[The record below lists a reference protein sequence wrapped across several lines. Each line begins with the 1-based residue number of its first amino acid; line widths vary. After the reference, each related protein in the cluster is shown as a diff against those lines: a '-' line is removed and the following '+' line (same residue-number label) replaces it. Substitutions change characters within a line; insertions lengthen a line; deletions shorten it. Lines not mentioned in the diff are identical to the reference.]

1 MRRCYVGNS
10 GDCTKTGTVLVFGK
24 SAPARAHCSVSR
36 RETVTELQGGEPVG
50 RVLEDAY
57 VCDLAD
63 VSALEIGDGTLAVA
77 YKGGQRN
84 EFELHEGTAVEIGDQ
99 AVPVENLLELRVAS

>member
-1 MRRCYVGNS
+1 MLRRQQRRLHEDGNR
-10 GDCTKTGTVLVFGK
+10 
-24 SAPARAHCSVSR
+24 ARLWQIRAGEGALLR
-36 RETVTELQGGEPVG
+36 IPTRETVTELQGVEPVG